1 MRVLITGGSG
11 RIGRY
16 TVREFLDAGHQVTSV
31 DVVPT
36 DLEGAAALRVD
47 LTDAGQ
53 VYQALAMA
61 HAEAVVHLGAWA
73 NAGIVPHSITYG
85 DNARGAYNVLQACA
99 DLGIRRVVSASSAQ
113 VYGMAAA
120 PPLYLPLDEE
130 HPTRPANPYAL
141 SKVTGEQVAAYF
153 AATAGLSVVSFRLM
167 GIRAPEEMEP
177 HVRAMAA
184 HPAGGARLLWTL
196 TDARDAALACRL
208 AVEAADIAPGPYN
221 ITGANVVVD
230 EDAAALVQRYFA
242 SRTAVRGPLP
252 GRISP
257 MSCAK
262 AEAAFG
268 YRPRHHPSI
277 AEIEVI
283 R

>member
-16 TVREFLDAGHQVTSV
+16 TVREFLDAGHQVTSI
-31 DVVPT
+31 DVKPT
-36 DLEGAAALRVD
+36 QHEGAASLRVD

-73 NAGIVPHSITYG
+73 NAGIVPHATTYG
-85 DNARGAYNVLQACA
+85 DNTRGTYHVLQACA
-99 DLGIRRVVSASSAQ
+99 DLGIERVVSASSAQ
-113 VYGMAAA
+113 VYGLASA
-120 PPLYLPLDEE
+120 PPLYLPLDED
-130 HPTRPANPYAL
+130 HPTRPINPYAL
-141 SKVTGEQVAAYF
+141 SKVTGEQIAAYF
-153 AATAGLSVVSFRLM
+153 VATAGLTVVSLRLM
-167 GIRAPEEMEP
+167 GIRAPEEMEA

-184 HPAGGARLLWTL
+184 DPAGGARLLWTL

-208 AVEAADIAPGPYN
+208 AVEAEGVASGVYN
-221 ITGANVVVD
+221 ITGAHVVVD
-230 EDAAALVQRYFA
+230 EDTAALVHRHFG
-242 SRTAVRGPLP
+242 SRTEVKGPLP
-252 GRISP
+252 GRVSP
-257 MSCAK
+257 MLCAK

-277 AEIEVI
+277 TEIEVS